1 MADIALGA
9 IGLIPVLVQ
18 TISSFQTI
26 HNGIKTANRCIEHLD
41 AILMDWKIQR
51 GRFLNECVLL
61 LMVNGEE
68 ELVGRA
74 MVKDAQHIRWKK
86 SSLEASFSKRL
97 GTSYKMCL
105 EVMKRVDTISK
116 KMKKMLSCFD
126 DVRRNKVKVSSHGA
140 RPCRQCL

>member
-1 MADIALGA
+1 MADIALGV

-61 LMVNGEE
+61 LMLNGEDE
-68 ELVGRA
+68 HVGRA
-74 MVKDAQHIRWKK
+74 MVKDAQHICWQE
-86 SSLEASFSKRL
+86 SSLGASFSKRL

-105 EVMKRVDTISK
+105 EIMKRVDAISK

-126 DVRRNKVKVSSHGA
+126 DVRRNKAKVSPDDT
-140 RPCRQCL
+140 RPCC